1 MLKPKKKITKR
12 EIRHDPLLETL
23 YSLQK
28 YFAQHKR
35 KIILPTILLLII
47 IVTFLIVSRRN
58 AAEQAESNIMLARA
72 VSYMNTN
79 TEESINEFDN
89 LLMTFP
95 ESEASI
101 EAHFHMGRIY
111 LALDSTNA
119 AKVHFDTYLELAP
132 EGLFSPA
139 AMSQLANI
147 ALYNDEPALAGELF
161 ENAGEKS
168 SVNYIKA
175 VNKLNAVE
183 AFITAGEINRAEE
196 ILKSISINPQ
206 IEPRYETLITRISR
220 NSNK

>member
-1 MLKPKKKITKR
+1 
-12 EIRHDPLLETL
+12 
-23 YSLQK
+23 
-28 YFAQHKR
+28 
-35 KIILPTILLLII
+35 
-47 IVTFLIVSRRN
+47 
-58 AAEQAESNIMLARA
+58 
-72 VSYMNTN
+72 
-79 TEESINEFDN
+79 
-89 LLMTFP
+89 
-95 ESEASI
+95 
-101 EAHFHMGRIY
+101 
-111 LALDSTNA
+111 
-119 AKVHFDTYLELAP
+119 
-132 EGLFSPA
+132 
-139 AMSQLANI
+139 MSQLANI

>member
-47 IVTFLIVSRRN
+47 IVTLLIVSRRN
-58 AAEQAESNIMLARA
+58 AADQAESNIILARA
-72 VSYMNTN
+72 VSYIDNN
-79 TEESINEFDN
+79 PNEALPEFET

-95 ESEASI
+95 ESEASK

-111 LALDSTNA
+111 LDLDSSNT
-119 AKVHFDTYLELAP
+119 AKVHFNTYLELAP

-147 ALYNDEPALAGELF
+147 ALYNNEPARAGALF
-161 ENAGEKS
+161 ENAGKKS
-168 SVNYIKA
+168 SVSYIKT
-175 VNKLNAVE
+175 VNKLNAIE
-183 AFITAGEINRAEE
+183 AFITADEIDRAEE
-196 ILKSISINPQ
+196 ILKSIPIVPQ
-206 IEPRYETLITRISR
+206 IESRYETLKTRISR
-220 NSNK
+220 STNK